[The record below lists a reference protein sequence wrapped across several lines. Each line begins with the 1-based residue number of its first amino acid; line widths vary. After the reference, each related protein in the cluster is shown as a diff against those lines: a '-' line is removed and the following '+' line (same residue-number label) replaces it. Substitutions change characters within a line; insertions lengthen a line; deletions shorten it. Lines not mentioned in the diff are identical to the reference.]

1 MLKFKYRWGNDK
13 ILSQLF
19 VLHQGL
25 LQTIE
30 ADSLAGHTAI
40 MQLSLSVRIA
50 EEFHSKEEASMPLG
64 DLARLAKRCG
74 YGALCMRASQVGVHS
89 PPEIVEAAA
98 DCLAEAGL
106 AVSMVTGDFDTVYNN
121 DNGPVA
127 LRNITPYLDL
137 AKCLG
142 APRIR
147 VALKQESDIANAQR
161 AADEAAERDLQLVH
175 QCHTLS
181 LFETVEGIER
191 TLTAINRPNF
201 GLVYEPANL
210 EICGQDYGPAT
221 IGRLAK
227 WIFNVYLQNQ
237 LLKPDGALT
246 LPTWCA
252 GDLSF
257 DLISVHTPGGV
268 DFGRVFAGLKAI
280 GYDETVTVHQS
291 AQPGETPEESAGG
304 TADFLRSLI

>member
-1 MLKFKYRWGNDK
+1 
-13 ILSQLF
+13 
-19 VLHQGL
+19 
-25 LQTIE
+25 
-30 ADSLAGHTAI
+30 

-50 EEFHSKEEASMPLG
+50 EEFHSKEEASMSLG

-74 YGALCMRASQVGVHS
+74 YGALCMRASQVGVQS
-89 PPEIVEAAA
+89 TPEAVEGAA
-98 DCLAEAGL
+98 DCLAETGL
-106 AVSMVTGDFDTVYNN
+106 VVSMVTGDFDTVYNN
-121 DNGPVA
+121 DNGPSA
-127 LRNITPYLDL
+127 LRDITPYLDL
-137 AKCLG
+137 AKRLN

-147 VALKQESDIANAQR
+147 VAVKQESDITHAQR
-161 AADEAAERDLQLVH
+161 AADEAAERGIQLVH

-191 TLTAINRPNF
+191 TLAAIDRPNF

-210 EICGQDYGPAT
+210 EICGQDYGQAT
-221 IGRLAK
+221 IERLAK

-237 LLKPDGALT
+237 ILKSDGALT

-252 GDLSF
+252 GDVSF

-268 DFGRVFAGLKAI
+268 DFGLVFAGLKAI
-280 GYDETVTVHQS
+280 GYDGTVTVHQS

-304 TADFLRSLI
+304 TAEFFRSLI

>member
-1 MLKFKYRWGNDK
+1 
-13 ILSQLF
+13 
-19 VLHQGL
+19 
-25 LQTIE
+25 
-30 ADSLAGHTAI
+30 LAKRTAI

-64 DLARLAKRCG
+64 DLARLAKCCG
-74 YGALCMRASQVGVHS
+74 YGALCMRASQVGVQSS
-89 PPEIVEAAA
+89 PEAVEAVA

-121 DNGPVA
+121 DNGPRA
-127 LRNITPYLDL
+127 LKNITPYLDL
-137 AKCLG
+137 AKRLG

-147 VALKQESDIANAQR
+147 VALKRELDIAHAQR
-161 AADEAAERDLQLVH
+161 AADEAAERGIQLVH

-181 LFETVEGIER
+181 LFETVESIER
-191 TLTAINRPNF
+191 TLTAIDRPNF

-210 EICGQDYGPAT
+210 EICGQDYGQAT
-221 IGRLAK
+221 IERLEK

-252 GDLSF
+252 GDVSF
-257 DLISVHTPGGV
+257 DLISVHTFGGI
-268 DFGRVFAGLKAI
+268 DFECVFAGLKAV
-280 GYDETVTVHQS
+280 GYNGPVTVHQS
-291 AQPGETPEESAGG
+291 AQPGETPEESAGC
-304 TADFLRSLI
+304 TAEFLRTLI

>member
-1 MLKFKYRWGNDK
+1 MAKR
-13 ILSQLF
+13 
-19 VLHQGL
+19 
-25 LQTIE
+25 
-30 ADSLAGHTAI
+30 TAI

-74 YGALCMRASQVGVHS
+74 YGALCMRASQVGVQS

-106 AVSMVTGDFDTVYNN
+106 AEAGLAVRMVTGDFDTVYNN
-121 DNGPVA
+121 EKGPSA
-127 LRNITPYLDL
+127 LNNITPYPHL
-137 AKCLG
+137 AKRLG

-147 VALKQESDIANAQR
+147 VALQPEAHIAHARR
-161 AADEAAERDLQLVH
+161 AADEVAELGIQLVH

-181 LFETVEGIER
+181 LFETVESIER
-191 TLTAINRPNF
+191 TLSAIDRPNF

-210 EICGQDYGPAT
+210 EICGQDYGQAT
-221 IGRLAK
+221 IERLAK

-246 LPTWCA
+246 LPTWCN
-252 GDLSF
+252 GDVSF
-257 DLISVHTPGGV
+257 DLIPIHAPGGV
-268 DFGRVFAGLKAI
+268 VFGRVFAGLKAI
-280 GYDETVTVHQS
+280 GYNGTVTVHQS

-304 TADFLRSLI
+304 TDRKSTRPNYSHVKRNRKPSYA

>member
-1 MLKFKYRWGNDK
+1 
-13 ILSQLF
+13 
-19 VLHQGL
+19 
-25 LQTIE
+25 
-30 ADSLAGHTAI
+30 

-50 EEFHSKEEASMPLG
+50 EEFMSKEKASIPLG

-74 YGALCMRASQVGVHS
+74 YDALCMRASQVGVQSS
-89 PPEIVEAAA
+89 PEAAEEA
-98 DCLAEAGL
+98 GNCLAEASL
-106 AVSMVTGDFDTVYNN
+106 SVSMVTGDFDTVYNN

-147 VALKQESDIANAQR
+147 VALKHESDIANAQR

-191 TLTAINRPNF
+191 TLTAIDRPNF

-221 IGRLAK
+221 IERLAK

-246 LPTWCA
+246 LPTWCN
-252 GDLSF
+252 DDVSF
-257 DLISVHTPGGV
+257 DLIPIHESGGV
-268 DFGRVFAGLKAI
+268 DFERVFFGLNAI
-280 GYDETVTVHQS
+280 DYDGTVTVHQS
-291 AQPGETPEESAGG
+291 AQPGETAEESAGG
-304 TADFLRSLI
+304 TAEFLRSLIQNCHPE

>member
-1 MLKFKYRWGNDK
+1 
-13 ILSQLF
+13 
-19 VLHQGL
+19 
-25 LQTIE
+25 
-30 ADSLAGHTAI
+30 

-50 EEFHSKEEASMPLG
+50 EEFMSKEKASILLG

-74 YGALCMRASQVGVHS
+74 YDALCMRASQVGVQSS
-89 PPEIVEAAA
+89 PEAAEEA
-98 DCLAEAGL
+98 GNCLAEASL
-106 AVSMVTGDFDTVYNN
+106 SVSMVTGDFDTVYNN

-147 VALKQESDIANAQR
+147 VALKHESDIANAQR

-181 LFETVEGIER
+181 LFETVEGIGR
-191 TLTAINRPNF
+191 TLTAIDRPNF

-221 IGRLAK
+221 IERLAK

-246 LPTWCA
+246 LPTWCN
-252 GDLSF
+252 DDVSF
-257 DLISVHTPGGV
+257 DLIPIHASGGV
-268 DFGRVFAGLKAI
+268 DFERVFFGLKAI
-280 GYDETVTVHQS
+280 DYDGTVTVHQS
-291 AQPGETPEESAGG
+291 AQPGETAEESAGG
-304 TADFLRSLI
+304 TAEFLRSLIQNCHPE

>member
-1 MLKFKYRWGNDK
+1 
-13 ILSQLF
+13 
-19 VLHQGL
+19 
-25 LQTIE
+25 
-30 ADSLAGHTAI
+30 

-64 DLARLAKRCG
+64 ELARLAKRCG
-74 YGALCMRASQVGVHS
+74 YSALCMRASQVGVQS
-89 PPEIVEAAA
+89 LQEAVEAAA
-98 DCLAEAGL
+98 ACLTENGL

-121 DNGPVA
+121 DNGPDA

-137 AKCLG
+137 AKRLG

-147 VALKQESDIANAQR
+147 VAVKQESDIAHAQR
-161 AADEAAERDLQLVH
+161 AADEAAERGLQLVH

-181 LFETVEGIER
+181 LFETVDGIER
-191 TLTAINRPNF
+191 TLTAIDRPNF

-221 IGRLAK
+221 IERLAK
-227 WIFNVYLQNQ
+227 WVFNVYLQNQ

-252 GDLSF
+252 GDVSF
-257 DLISVHTPGGV
+257 DLIPVHAPGGV
-268 DFGRVFAGLKAI
+268 DFGLVFAGLKAI
-280 GYDETVTVHQS
+280 GYEGTVTVHQS
-291 AQPGETPEESAGG
+291 AQPGETPEASAAG
-304 TADFLRSLI
+304 TADFLRELI

>member
-1 MLKFKYRWGNDK
+1 MRLP
-13 ILSQLF
+13 
-19 VLHQGL
+19 
-25 LQTIE
+25 QT
-30 ADSLAGHTAI
+30 ATGDSLAKRAGI
-40 MQLSLSVRIA
+40 MLLSLSVRIA

-74 YGALCMRASQVGVHS
+74 YGALCMRASQVGVQS

-121 DNGPVA
+121 DNGPSA
-127 LRNITPYLDL
+127 LKNITPYLHL
-137 AKCLG
+137 AKRLG

-147 VALKQESDIANAQR
+147 VALKQESDIAHARR
-161 AADEAAERDLQLVH
+161 AADEAAELGIQLVH

-181 LFETVEGIER
+181 LFETVESIER
-191 TLTAINRPNF
+191 TLSAIDRPNF

-210 EICGQDYGPAT
+210 EICGQDYGQAT
-221 IGRLAK
+221 IERLAK

-246 LPTWCA
+246 LPTWCN
-252 GDLSF
+252 GDVSF
-257 DLISVHTPGGV
+257 DLIPIHAPDGV

-280 GYDETVTVHQS
+280 GYNGTVTVHQS